1 MQLANEFA
9 ICGGGPMSSNGNK
22 IELPAS
28 IVIRDLAQIVGKSPI
43 DLIKKLM
50 TNGVMATIN
59 QSVDFD
65 TAAIVMAEYGFE
77 AVPEVVEEVKV
88 ETGEVPLWRQ
98 LISGED
104 EAKLKPRPPVVTI
117 LGHVDHGKTSLLD
130 AIRQTDVA
138 AGEAGGITQHIG
150 AYQVE
155 KKGRLITFLDTPG
168 HAAFTQMRAR
178 GAQGADVVILVVAA
192 DDGVMPQTREAI
204 AHAKAARVPI
214 IVALNKVDKA
224 NANPELVK
232 KQLAEQELVPDEWG
246 GNTMVIPVS
255 AKQKQGIDD
264 LLEGVLLVADNTDI
278 RANPQGKVTG
288 TVIEAELDKSKGVL
302 ATLLVQNGTLESGS
316 IVVAGT
322 SHGKLRA
329 LNDYKGKPVKK
340 AGPSTP
346 VAVMGLSDV
355 PSAGDV
361 FQVVETE
368 REARSIVSERLEAA
382 KTQAQAKKKVSL
394 EDLFANV
401 QSGEAKELN
410 LIVKADVQG
419 SLDPIVTELNKLGE
433 GEIGIKILYSETGNI
448 GDNDIMLASASHAI
462 MIGFNVQADVSA
474 RRLAEKEGVDIRLYE
489 IIYRMTEDIEKAL
502 KGMLEPVVKE
512 KILGRAQVLAVF
524 TASKFGRVAGCK
536 VTEGELRRNAKARL
550 YRGTD
555 IVYEGDMGSLR
566 HEKEDVKEIKQ
577 GYECGVGFKSFND
590 IQVGDQLVCYILE
603 KS

>member
-1 MQLANEFA
+1 
-9 ICGGGPMSSNGNK
+9 MSSNGNK
-22 IELPAS
+22 IEIPAS
-28 IVIRDLAQIVGKSPI
+28 IVIRDLAQVVGKSPI

-50 TNGVMATIN
+50 SNGVMATIN

-65 TAAIVMAEYGFE
+65 TAAIVVAEYGLE

-88 ETGEVPLWRQ
+88 EAGEVPLWRRM
-98 LISGED
+98 IAGED
-104 EAKLKPRPPVVTI
+104 ESKLKARPPVVTI

-155 KKGRLITFLDTPG
+155 KKGRTITFLDTPG

-178 GAQGADVVILVVAA
+178 GAQGADIVILVVAA
-192 DDGVMPQTREAI
+192 DDGVMPQTKEAI

-214 IVALNKVDKA
+214 IVALNKIDKA
-224 NANPELVK
+224 NANPDRVK
-232 KQLAEQELVPDEWG
+232 QQLAEQELVPDEWG
-246 GNTMVIPVS
+246 GNTMVVPVS

-264 LLEGVLLVADNTDI
+264 LLEGILLVADSVDI
-278 RANPQGKVTG
+278 RANPQGKVIG
-288 TVIEAELDKSKGVL
+288 TVIEAELDKSKGVM

-322 SHGKLRA
+322 AHGKLRA
-329 LNDYKGKPVKK
+329 LSDFKGKPIKK
-340 AGPSTP
+340 AGPSMP

-355 PSAGDV
+355 PSAGDL
-361 FQVVETE
+361 FQIVDSE
-368 REARSIVSERLEAA
+368 REARSIVAERVDAA
-382 KTQAQAKKKVSL
+382 KSQTQAKKKVSL

-401 QSGEAKELN
+401 QAGTAKELN

-419 SLDPIVTELNKLGE
+419 SLDPIVTELNKLGQ

-502 KGMLEPVVKE
+502 NGMLEPVVTE
-512 KILGRAQVLAVF
+512 KIIGRAQVLAVF
-524 TASKFGRVAGCK
+524 SASKFGKVAGCR
-536 VTEGELRRNAKARL
+536 VTDGELRRNAKVRL

-555 IVYEGDMGSLR
+555 LVYEGDMGSLR
-566 HEKEDVKEIKQ
+566 HEKDDVKEVKQ
-577 GYECGVGFKSFND
+577 GYECGVGFKSFSD
-590 IQVGDQLVCYILE
+590 IQVGDQLICYILE
-603 KS
+603 QS